1 MNEKIKRAVAF
12 MMVFLIL
19 LGNLPSFRAS
29 LLEQQAQT
37 SYGMMKREYRI
48 RHFIR

>member
-19 LGNLPSFRAS
+19 LGNLPLGAS